1 MTRRYS
7 NHNPLRAPDRP
18 APRPAADISW
28 QGNPPQMTSSS
39 RWALRSANT
48 SPSSGLS
55 ARKVVTSSHTGRL
68 GKRAWR
74 MLAWKSS
81 ISTAHTG
88 VMPWRTSARSPP
100 PPPAKRCTEY
110 FGVFSTLSSFLESGG
125 AVRRSTAMAGGSEP
139 HRAPKVYQGISS
151 GSVDGLV
158 APPATVF
165 ATASRMAL
173 TTAPQSATV

>member
-48 SPSSGLS
+48 SPSSWLS
-55 ARKVVTSSHTGRL
+55 ARKVVTSSHTGRF

-88 VMPWRTSARSPP
+88 VMPCKTSARSPP
-100 PPPAKRCTEY
+100 PPPAKICTEY
-110 FGVFSTLSSFLESGG
+110 FGFSTLSSFLEKGSGG
-125 AVRRSTAMAGGSEP
+125 LSRHTAP
-139 HRAPKVYQGISS
+139 RVHYHVISS
-151 GSVDGLV
+151 GAMLGLA

-165 ATASRMAL
+165 ATASRMAF
-173 TTAPQSATV
+173 TIVPQSATV

>member
-39 RWALRSANT
+39 RWALRSANN
-48 SPSSGLS
+48 SPSAGLS

-88 VMPWRTSARSPP
+88 VMPWRISARSPP

-110 FGVFSTLSSFLESGG
+110 FGFSTFSSFLERWARCGG
-125 AVRRSTAMAGGSEP
+125 QPQWRAVVNRTAPRR
-139 HRAPKVYQGISS
+139 
-151 GSVDGLV
+151 
-158 APPATVF
+158 F
-165 ATASRMAL
+165 
-173 TTAPQSATV
+173 TTAFRRGRWTDSSRRPPPSSQPRRGWR